1 MNKKMKRARTRKG
14 TYKADNPKTPTI
26 NEAYVASILE
36 GYQNTM
42 KNYWHDPLLPTCL
55 IQGELWMSH

>member
-1 MNKKMKRARTRKG
+1 MAVKKKRARTKKG

-26 NEAYVASILE
+26 NEAYTASVLE

-42 KNYWHDPLLPTCL
+42 KQYFTLY
-55 IQGELWMSH
+55 

>member
-26 NEAYVASILE
+26 NEAYIASILE

-42 KNYWHDPLLPTCL
+42 KKYFTLRYK
-55 IQGELWMSH
+55 

>member
-1 MNKKMKRARTRKG
+1 MAVKKNRARTKKG

-26 NEAYVASILE
+26 NEAYVASVLE

-42 KNYWHDPLLPTCL
+42 KQYFTFF
-55 IQGELWMSH
+55 

>member
-1 MNKKMKRARTRKG
+1 MQKKVKRARTRRG
-14 TYKADNPKTPTI
+14 TYKADTPKTPTI

-42 KNYWHDPLLPTCL
+42 KKYFTLY
-55 IQGELWMSH
+55 

>member
-14 TYKADNPKTPTI
+14 TYKADNHKTPTI
-26 NEAYVASILE
+26 NEAYIASILE

-42 KNYWHDPLLPTCL
+42 KKYFTLY
-55 IQGELWMSH
+55 

>member
-14 TYKADNPKTPTI
+14 TYKADNRKTPTI
-26 NEAYVASILE
+26 NEAYIASILE

-42 KNYWHDPLLPTCL
+42 KKYFTLY
-55 IQGELWMSH
+55 